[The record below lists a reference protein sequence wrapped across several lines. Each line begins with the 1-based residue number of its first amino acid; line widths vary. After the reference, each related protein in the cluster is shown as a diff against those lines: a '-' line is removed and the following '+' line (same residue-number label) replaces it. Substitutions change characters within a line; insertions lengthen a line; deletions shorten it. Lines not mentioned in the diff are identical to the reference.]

1 MEKLEVYG
9 FSEKTR
15 KWFGSFLTGR
25 SQRVRIGKAISTPII
40 LTSGVPQGGILSPI
54 VFTIYGADLE
64 DWVKHS
70 KVVNYADDTTTFLR
84 SISLLL

>member
-1 MEKLEVYG
+1 MVQII
-9 FSEKTR
+9 FNR
-15 KWFGSFLTGR
+15 KKSK
-25 SQRVRIGKAISTPII
+25 SKIGKAISTPII